1 MSADTSTEKTGKR
14 DLDVA
19 VEVGDGWTR
28 RLTITVPPERV
39 GRARA
44 TERKRLGK
52 RVRIKGFRRG
62 KIPTDIIEQRYGDIL
77 DEHVRSS
84 LVEQA
89 YREAVDETE
98 LRPAGAAQI
107 VNVQYAPGERLTFQA
122 EFEIMPTVKLDR
134 VGGFRVEREI
144 EPVTEEE
151 VTRILDG
158 VRSEHADWTPVDR
171 KPLDGERVS
180 VAIEPLS
187 SPDAEPGGEAKPYQ
201 FVLGSGQALEDVEKA
216 IKELSPGEA
225 GAFMVNFAPGP
236 DDPPGGGEAR
246 QLHIRLDEVEEQVLP
261 ELDDEL
267 ASKVGDFKHVAAL
280 EEAVRTDL
288 QKHHEDEAEAKV
300 RGGIMESLIDANPFA
315 LPVAL
320 VDRYLD
326 EMIQAPEGADPDKVS
341 EARTELAP
349 LAEKRIK
356 EQMILEHLIEREEL
370 EASDEEVR
378 AEVDRLAER
387 RGLSPQE
394 LRRRLA
400 REGGIEALGRNLA
413 VEKVFEYLKGESG
426 IA

>member
-1 MSADTSTEKTGKR
+1 
-14 DLDVA
+14 
-19 VEVGDGWTR
+19 
-28 RLTITVPPERV
+28 
-39 GRARA
+39 
-44 TERKRLGK
+44 
-52 RVRIKGFRRG
+52 
-62 KIPTDIIEQRYGDIL
+62 
-77 DEHVRSS
+77 
-84 LVEQA
+84 
-89 YREAVDETE
+89 
-98 LRPAGAAQI
+98 
-107 VNVQYAPGERLTFQA
+107 
-122 EFEIMPTVKLDR
+122 
-134 VGGFRVEREI
+134 
-144 EPVTEEE
+144 
-151 VTRILDG
+151 
-158 VRSEHADWTPVDR
+158 
-171 KPLDGERVS
+171 
-180 VAIEPLS
+180 
-187 SPDAEPGGEAKPYQ
+187 
-201 FVLGSGQALEDVEKA
+201 
-216 IKELSPGEA
+216 
-225 GAFMVNFAPGP
+225 
-236 DDPPGGGEAR
+236 
-246 QLHIRLDEVEEQVLP
+246 
-261 ELDDEL
+261 
-267 ASKVGDFKHVAAL
+267 VAAL